1 MYTFARIKA
10 LTLQAIQASAGVS
23 CQSSAS
29 CQVAFS
35 GILIPPKCTTDLNIG
50 HVVPDNT
57 VTWKHPVFTPAF
69 VTVNNQP
76 VET

>member
-10 LTLQAIQASAGVS
+10 LTLQAIQASAGAS

-57 VTWKHPVFTPAF
+57 VTWKHPVFTSG
-69 VTVNNQP
+69 TVNG
-76 VET
+76 VEV

>member
-50 HVVPDNT
+50 HVVTAAGNPF
-57 VTWKHPVFTPAF
+57 VQWRHPVFTTGNVGGAAD
-69 VTVNNQP
+69 V
-76 VET
+76 